1 MKIDDAAYFRIVR
14 PTLFSGSMNQ
24 DQVTGQTAVI
34 RAFEKHGDDDPRKLA
49 YILATFYH
57 ETAKWMIPV
66 IETRK
71 ASEKKNP
78 SVTTAIARL
87 ESAWA
92 AHKLPWV
99 TKPYWRLDADGFSW
113 LGRGGPQVTHKENYL
128 KAEKRTGIPFT
139 KNPDRMLDPEDG
151 AWTAIVM
158 MMAGDFRPKFGGLSK
173 FFNDTKSDWV
183 GARDLINGDK
193 NKAVPKTSQTY
204 GTMIAG
210 YAKQF
215 HAAILA
221 ALEPSSVKPQDIVP
235 PPPPPAPPASQSPV
249 TWTGVAAGGTVAATT
264 VKETLD
270 YVNSTTATLRDT
282 AGQAKDTITVV
293 KETTSGV
300 SGWISYVL
308 NPPVLIALGIVVI
321 AAIVMMLVLH
331 RKAEKEAALSK

>member
-1 MKIDDAAYFRIVR
+1 MKIDESAYYRIVR
-14 PTLFSGSMNQ
+14 PTLFKGSMNQ
-24 DQVTGQTAVI
+24 DQVNGQGALLK
-34 RAFEKHGDDDPRKLA
+34 AFEKHGDDDPRKLA

-66 IETRK
+66 IETRQPN
-71 ASEKKNP
+71 EKKNP
-78 SVTTAIARL
+78 SVETAIARL
-87 ESAWA
+87 EKAWRD
-92 AHKLPWV
+92 HKLTWV
-99 TKPYWRLDADGFSW
+99 TKPYWRKDANGLSW
-113 LGRGGPQVTHKENYL
+113 LGRGGPQVTHKENYV
-128 KAEKRTGIPFT
+128 KAEKRTGIPFS
-139 KNPDRMLDPEDG
+139 KNPDRMLDPDDA
-151 AWTAIVM
+151 AWAAVVM
-158 MMAGDFRPKFGGLSK
+158 MMAGDFRPKFGGLDK
-173 FFNDTKSDWV
+173 FFNDKATDWV

-193 NKAVPKTSQTY
+193 NKKSPDGGTY

-221 ALEPSSVKPQDIVP
+221 AIEPDTVKPQDIVP
-235 PPPPPAPPASQSPV
+235 PPPPPPPPVAKSPV

-270 YVNSTTATLRDT
+270 YVNSSTATLKDT
-282 AGQAKDTITVV
+282 AGQVKDTITVV

-300 SGWISYVL
+300 SGWISYIL

-321 AAIVMMLVLH
+321 AAIIMMLIWH